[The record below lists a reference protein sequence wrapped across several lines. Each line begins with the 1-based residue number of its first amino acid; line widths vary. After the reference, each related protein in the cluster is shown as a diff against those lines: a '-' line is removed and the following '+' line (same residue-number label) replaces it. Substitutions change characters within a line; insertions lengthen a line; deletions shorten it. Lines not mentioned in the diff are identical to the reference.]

1 MPCRSTVTWL
11 LGGFFLTQN
20 LAAQTGDWNVVMATP
35 PGSHLLV
42 TAGRQHRSCTL
53 LHVTDQEL
61 ICDRDPAPPFGSSD
75 LVFTRQEIRQV
86 RREYAR
92 RISMATGAAIG
103 AAAGAGIGATIRSK
117 DPEERVYGAIGS
129 VLIGVVVGLLVGRIV
144 SHFHGRVIYQR

>member
-1 MPCRSTVTWL
+1 MLCRSTVTCL

-20 LAAQTGDWNVVMATP
+20 LAAQTGDWNLVMATP
-35 PGSHLLV
+35 PGSHLLL
-42 TAGRQHRSCTL
+42 TSGRQHTSCTL
-53 LHVTDQEL
+53 LQVTDQEL
-61 ICDRDPAPPFGSSD
+61 TCEGEPAPPFGSRE

-92 RISMATGAAIG
+92 RISMTTGAAIG

-129 VLIGVVVGLLVGRIV
+129 VLIGVVAGLLVGRIV
-144 SHFHGRVIYQR
+144 SHFHSRVIYQR